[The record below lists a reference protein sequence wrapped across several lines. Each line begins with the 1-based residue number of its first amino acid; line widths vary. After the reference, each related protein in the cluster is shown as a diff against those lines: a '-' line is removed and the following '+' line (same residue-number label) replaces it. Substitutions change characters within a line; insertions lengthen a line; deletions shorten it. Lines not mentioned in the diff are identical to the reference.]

1 MRREDIDALLS
12 TMQALSAEAQE
23 IIAAALA
30 TATETADPAQIRD
43 ELITI
48 MQAVVERY
56 AAAAAVSAADWY
68 EVLRAL
74 EANLPEYLVQLA
86 PAISPA
92 AVEAKVRAVAGPL
105 WVEDGADQVSAAL
118 TGMVD
123 RIVKA
128 AGRDTITLAAEND
141 PARPRFA
148 RIPSGT
154 ETCAFCRMLASR
166 GFDYSSLKAAGADRK
181 FHAHCDCMIVPSWSA
196 KTPRIDGYD
205 PSADYRR
212 LQAARKAA
220 AKAAG
225 TLTLS
230 DWDIVSQME
239 KLFPE
244 IYPPHGNR
252 DAQQDAEQSLKVSP
266 TGGVQP
272 G

>member
-23 IIAAALA
+23 IISTALA
-30 TATETADPAQIRD
+30 ATPETADPAQIRD
-43 ELITI
+43 ELIAI
-48 MQAVVERY
+48 MQAVAERY
-56 AAAAAVSAADWY
+56 GSAAAAASADWY
-68 EVLRAL
+68 EALREL
-74 EANLPEYLVQLA
+74 ETSLADYRVQLA
-86 PAISPA
+86 PAISPVV
-92 AVEAKVRAVAGPL
+92 VESKVRAVAGPL
-105 WVEDGADQVSAAL
+105 WVEGGTEQVGTAL

-128 AGRDTITLAAEND
+128 AGRDTITLAAEQD

-166 GFDYSSLKAAGADRK
+166 GFDYSSMKAAGADRK
-181 FHAHCDCMIVPSWSA
+181 FHAHCDCMIVPSWGTKS
-196 KTPRIDGYD
+196 PRIEGYN
-205 PSADYRR
+205 PAADYRR
-212 LQAARKAA
+212 FQAARKAA
-220 AKAAG
+220 IKETG
-225 TLTLS
+225 TLALS

-252 DAQQDAEQSLKVSP
+252 DAQQDAEQNLKVSP
-266 TGGVQP
+266 TGGA
-272 G
+272 

>member
-1 MRREDIDALLS
+1 MRREDIDALLT
-12 TMQALSAEAQE
+12 TMQALSGEAQE

-43 ELITI
+43 ELIAI

-56 AAAAAVSAADWY
+56 GSASAASAADWY
-68 EVLRAL
+68 EVMRGL
-74 EANLPEYLVQLA
+74 EANLPDYPRVQLA
-86 PAISPA
+86 PAISPTV
-92 AVEAKVRAVAGPL
+92 VEAKVRAVAGPL
-105 WVEDGADQVSAAL
+105 WVENGTDQVSTAL

-128 AGRDTITLAAEND
+128 AGRDTITLAAEKD

-166 GFDYSSLKAAGADRK
+166 GFDYSTLKAAGADRK
-181 FHAHCDCMIVPSWSA
+181 FHAHCDCMIVPSWGV
-196 KTPRIDGYD
+196 KTPRIKGYD

-212 LQAARKAA
+212 FQTARKAA

-225 TLTLS
+225 TLSIS

-252 DAQQDAEQSLKVSP
+252 DAQQGAN
-266 TGGVQP
+266 
-272 G
+272 